1 MPKAVVDIPSIMAVL
16 LLLLACFNFTNTSI
30 ALSSQRLKE
39 IGIRK
44 VMGGIRKQLIAQ
56 FLGENLL
63 LCFLGLLAGL
73 VIAEFLV
80 PAYDN
85 LWNWL
90 ELDLSYTDNAGFL
103 LFLVGLLLLTAVV
116 AGGYSAFYIT
126 SFEPINIL
134 KGKTK
139 FGGTSWL
146 TRTLLGAQFSISIL
160 TIIFAIGFYRN
171 AQYQKNYDLGYF
183 TSGVISV
190 DVGSEGSFNTYRD
203 ALSGNPDIVHIAGTR
218 NHIGNS
224 FFQSSVRWGAEERVV
239 DVMEVG
245 DNYLEAMNMT
255 VLSGRPFT
263 KDSKTD
269 RQESVLVSEEFV
281 NQFGWKDDPI
291 GKRIVW
297 RDTVQLYVIGV
308 VKNVYARSLFR
319 PVEPMMLR
327 YIEPAQYTKLVARIN
342 PHKIA
347 SVNEYMERKWKSVF
361 PNVVYEGFFIENKL
375 RETIETNNNVIIIF
389 GFIGFFAALMSAT
402 GLFTLV
408 SLHILKRTKEIG
420 VRKVMGASFTNILHV
435 ISFQFMLVILVA
447 SVIGGIIGYIM
458 VDVSMDAAWEYY
470 EKVTVSTFL
479 SSVGI
484 IFLLAVLTVGY
495 KTITTARMNPVKT
508 LRDE

>member
-1 MPKAVVDIPSIMAVL
+1 
-16 LLLLACFNFTNTSI
+16 
-30 ALSSQRLKE
+30 
-39 IGIRK
+39 
-44 VMGGIRKQLIAQ
+44 
-56 FLGENLL
+56 
-63 LCFLGLLAGL
+63 
-73 VIAEFLV
+73 
-80 PAYDN
+80 
-85 LWNWL
+85 
-90 ELDLSYTDNAGFL
+90 
-103 LFLVGLLLLTAVV
+103 
-116 AGGYSAFYIT
+116 
-126 SFEPINIL
+126 
-134 KGKTK
+134 
-139 FGGTSWL
+139 
-146 TRTLLGAQFSISIL
+146 
-160 TIIFAIGFYRN
+160 
-171 AQYQKNYDLGYF
+171 
-183 TSGVISV
+183 
-190 DVGSEGSFNTYRD
+190 
-203 ALSGNPDIVHIAGTR
+203 
-218 NHIGNS
+218 
-224 FFQSSVRWGAEERVV
+224 
-239 DVMEVG
+239 MEVG

-342 PHKIA
+342 PDKIA